1 MDSAATSM
9 PTSTPAVVQQLL
21 AGLGNTTV
29 VTEAAAV
36 QTAATDVYRDGK
48 TPYAVVLPRSTD
60 ELANAVRSAVEH
72 KLSVY
77 VRGGGM
83 SYTDAFLPQSTE
95 SIIIDLSQ
103 MNAIR
108 EINAIDLYATVD
120 AGCTWETLDTA
131 LTEHGLRASFWGP
144 MSGRVSTVGGA
155 MAQGAVTFG
164 SARNGPSVANVLGLE
179 VVLADGSLVTTGS
192 GGQPGHSPFLR
203 EYGPDLTGL
212 LCNDA
217 GAFGIKAAIT
227 VPLEPRPSHG
237 TGLSFS
243 FDDFESLLEATRA
256 VSRDSLATEVFGA
269 ETALVK
275 SVAGAPNIRND
286 VRQLLTMMRAA
297 NGIGAAL
304 KTAWTAAVNGRR
316 FLDRSK
322 YLVNYLLEANSP
334 QELQLVTKRLRQAVL
349 PHGVEVANTV
359 AEFTRAMPFPDPAV
373 LGPGGR
379 RLLPLHGVIPYSQ
392 ATALNTAYC
401 DYIDEIRPVCEQLGI
416 DVYIVY
422 ATTGRNGFLYECV
435 IYWSDEWLDSHQA
448 TLTDEQRA
456 MMSEPTANPDAR
468 EMVEQIRLRSIEIFY
483 EHGCTHYQIGRA
495 YPYTRDRDPG
505 ALRLLRAIRNEIDPN
520 NTINP
525 GALGL

>member
-1 MDSAATSM
+1 MDSAATTLATGA
-9 PTSTPAVVQQLL
+9 PVVVQQLV
-21 AGLGNTTV
+21 AELGDATV
-29 VTEAAAV
+29 LTDPAV
-36 QTAATDVYRDGK
+36 LETAATDVYRDGK
-48 TPYAVVLPRSTD
+48 TPAALVLPRTTA
-60 ELANAVRSAVEH
+60 EIAAAVRLAAEN

-95 SIIIDLSQ
+95 SIIIDMSR

-108 EINAIDLYATVD
+108 EINATDLYATVD
-120 AGCTWETLDTA
+120 AGCTWEALDNA
-131 LTEHGLRASFWGP
+131 LTEHGLRAAFWGP
-144 MSGRVSTVGGA
+144 MSGRISTVGGA

-164 SARNGPSVANVLGLE
+164 SARNGPSVANILGLE
-179 VVLADGSLVTTGS
+179 VVLADGSQITTGS
-192 GGQPGHSPFLR
+192 GGQPGFSPFLR

-237 TGLSFS
+237 TGMSFS
-243 FDDFESLLEATRA
+243 FDDFDSLLEATRI
-256 VSRDSLATEVFGA
+256 VSRDKLATEIFGA

-275 SVAGAPNIRND
+275 SVAGAPNIKND

-304 KTAWTAAVNGRR
+304 KTAYTAAVNGRR

-322 YLVNYLLEANSP
+322 YLVNYLVEANSA
-334 QELQLVTKRLRQAVL
+334 QELKLVSARLRDAVCA
-349 PHGVEVANTV
+349 HGVEVANTV

-392 ATALNTAYC
+392 ATALNRAYC
-401 DYIDEIRPVCEQLGI
+401 GYIDEIRPACEKLGI
-416 DVYIVY
+416 EVFIVY
-422 ATTGRNGFLYECV
+422 ATTGRNGFLYESV
-435 IYWSDEWLDSHQA
+435 IYWSDEWLGSHHA
-448 TLTDEQRA
+448 TLTDEQCA
-456 MMSEPTANPDAR
+456 MMSEPTANPEAR
-468 EMVEQIRLRSIEIFY
+468 DMVEQIRLRSIEIFY

-495 YPYTRDRDPG
+495 YPYARDRDAG
-505 ALRLLRAIRNEIDPN
+505 ALRLLRAIRAELDPS